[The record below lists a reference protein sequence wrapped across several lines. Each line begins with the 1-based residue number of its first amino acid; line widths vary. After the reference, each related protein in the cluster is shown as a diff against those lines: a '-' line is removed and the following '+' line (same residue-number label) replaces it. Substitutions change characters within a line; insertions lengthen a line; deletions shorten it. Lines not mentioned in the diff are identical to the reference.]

1 MFRRLYD
8 WTISLAA
15 RPSAPYALGAVSFAE
30 SSFFPIPPDVVLAP
44 MALARPDKAY
54 RYALICTVTSVLGG
68 LLGYLIGAVFFG
80 TVGEWL
86 VSVYGGKDKID
97 SLLALYREYGALLI
111 LIKGLTPIP
120 FKFVTIA
127 SGMAGYNLFWFVVLC
142 IITRGAR
149 FFAVA
154 GLLNRFGGPIKAI
167 MDKHA
172 GVIVALVLAAL
183 VGGFAALKWL
193 L

>member
-1 MFRRLYD
+1 MFRRMYD
-8 WTISLAA
+8 WTISLAQ

-44 MALARPDKAY
+44 MALAQPSKAY
-54 RYALICTVTSVLGG
+54 RYALICTVASVIGG
-68 LLGYLIGAVFFG
+68 LLGYMIGALFMD
-80 TVGEWL
+80 TVGQWL
-86 VSVYGGKDKID
+86 ISVYGGREKID
-97 SLLALYREYGALLI
+97 SLLSLYREYGALLI

-120 FKFVTIA
+120 YKFVTIA
-127 SGMAGYNLFWFVVLC
+127 SGMAGYDLFWFIVLS

-149 FFAVA
+149 FYLVA
-154 GLLNRFGGPIKAI
+154 GLLNKFGGPIKAI

-172 GVIVALVLAAL
+172 GLIVALLLVAL
-183 VGGFAALKWL
+183 IGGFLAIKWL